1 MATDVVLLL
10 STFPNQDA
18 ARTATRAL
26 VEERLV
32 ACGNLLPGVESIYTW
47 KGAIEAQTEV
57 LVIFKTVMQRADE
70 AMLRLRGLHPYEV
83 PEILRIAVADGWPD
97 YLNWVRETA
106 TDVIPRSGQE
116 T

>member
-18 ARTATRAL
+18 ARKATRTL

-32 ACGNLLPGVESIYTW
+32 ACGNLLPGAESIYLW
-47 KGAIEAQTEV
+47 KGAIETETEV
-57 LVIFKTVMQRADE
+57 MAIFKTVMPRAEE

-83 PEILRIAVADGWPD
+83 PEILRIAVEDGWPD
-97 YLNWVRETA
+97 YLHWVRESA
-106 TDVIPRSGQE
+106 SGAME
-116 T
+116 SREV